1 MKNTDVIQ
9 PLAMGS
15 AIAADGDKEI
25 PNQSEAG
32 TNTSTINDGFLPL
45 TSEPTSSG
53 GRNPQRTNFNGMFYL
68 STDQRFYLQ
77 NGGVITYDPN
87 VVAQIGGYPQDAILG
102 YIDPTGNL
110 GFVKSLINDN
120 AYNFVQTPS
129 YINGQY
135 WEYTYF
141 SNFQLLENKISPI
154 GAPKIS
160 LNFSDSFLPNNCI
173 WLEGAEVSRTTYS
186 NLFQVYGT
194 TYGIGDGSTTFNL
207 PDFRDRAIWGSN
219 SFGYIAAGLP
229 NITGAV
235 AFSGTDNW
243 ANYSG
248 AFANSYTTTGAGR
261 SHNSGQNASQLVM
274 QLNAAS
280 SNNIYGNSSTVQPP
294 AIKVRVYTRYQ

>member
-135 WEYTYF
+135 WEFVSILNVQPQINQLEISVKNARNIDYSSGITISTPTSKNRYT
-141 SNFQLLENKISPI
+141 
-154 GAPKIS
+154 APYDGVYITTVA
-160 LNFSDSFLPNNCI
+160 LNN
-173 WLEGAEVSRTTYS
+173 
-186 NLFQVYGT
+186 
-194 TYGIGDGSTTFNL
+194 TYGVKF
-207 PDFRDRAIWGSN
+207 
-219 SFGYIAAGLP
+219 YINGVESAY
-229 NITGAV
+229 V
-235 AFSGTDNW
+235 
-243 ANYSG
+243 YSE
-248 AFANSYTTTGAGR
+248 NTTGTEHQAFYIPLSKGD
-261 SHNSGQNASQLVM
+261 VIYWT
-274 QLNAAS
+274 AAVVPDS
-280 SNNIYGNSSTVQPP
+280 SKFYKYK
-294 AIKVRVYTRYQ
+294 A

>member
-135 WEYTYF
+135 WEYVSILNVQPQINTLEQKVNNIRNIDWTSKVGITF
-141 SNFQLLENKISPI
+141 PTSSNKYT
-154 GAPKIS
+154 APYDGVYLGWGFKNQGWTS
-160 LNFSDSFLPNNCI
+160 LNINGVNRPIIIRDHADGASYNNFFVPLSRGDVIYWDGPVNEC
-173 WLEGAEVSRTTYS
+173 VSEFYK
-186 NLFQVYGT
+186 YK
-194 TYGIGDGSTTFNL
+194 
-207 PDFRDRAIWGSN
+207 A
-219 SFGYIAAGLP
+219 
-229 NITGAV
+229 
-235 AFSGTDNW
+235 
-243 ANYSG
+243 
-248 AFANSYTTTGAGR
+248 
-261 SHNSGQNASQLVM
+261 
-274 QLNAAS
+274 
-280 SNNIYGNSSTVQPP
+280 
-294 AIKVRVYTRYQ
+294 

>member
-77 NGGVITYDPN
+77 NGGLITYDPN

-129 YINGQY
+129 YINGLY
-135 WEYTYF
+135 WEYTRINNPPANSTLFDGQWIKKGQELTTATSGTRVLDF
-141 SNFQLLENKISPI
+141 SNY
-154 GAPKIS
+154 
-160 LNFSDSFLPNNCI
+160 LPNDNYVY
-173 WLEGAEVSRTTYS
+173 EVLFSCTFGCNSS
-186 NLFQVYGT
+186 NTGRAVIVEYDYFVVARGKRGDSNNNSYLVCNFMLPVPANRILTFQVQQPN
-194 TYGIGDGSTTFNL
+194 FNSL
-207 PDFRDRAIWGSN
+207 S
-219 SFGYIAAGLP
+219 L
-229 NITGAV
+229 
-235 AFSGTDNW
+235 W
-243 ANYSG
+243 ANLY
-248 AFANSYTTTGAGR
+248 R
-261 SHNSGQNASQLVM
+261 
-274 QLNAAS
+274 
-280 SNNIYGNSSTVQPP
+280 
-294 AIKVRVYTRYQ
+294 RVGTNT